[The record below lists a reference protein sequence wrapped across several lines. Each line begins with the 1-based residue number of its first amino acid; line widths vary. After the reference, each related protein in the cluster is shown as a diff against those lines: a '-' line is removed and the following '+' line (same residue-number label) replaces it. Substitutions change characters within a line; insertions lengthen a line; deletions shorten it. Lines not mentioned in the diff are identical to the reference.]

1 MTTEQITSL
10 IIAIA
15 PYLLTVLTT
24 VGLILKI
31 VRDFKELKRQ
41 VIDLKDMRELNEK
54 MSRILEENYEL
65 KKKLN
70 ETLTK
75 IDHIQRK

>member
-15 PYLLTVLTT
+15 PYVLTVLTT
-24 VGLILKI
+24 IGMILK
-31 VRDFKELKRQ
+31 VMRDFK
-41 VIDLKDMRELNEK
+41 DLKATVTDMKCIQQLNEK
-54 MSRILEENYEL
+54 MSQVLQENYEL